1 MINNN
6 VLDMIGNTPMIKLNN
21 IGNSNLYVKLEKY
34 NPAGSIKDRAVYY
47 MVENLEKNGLLKK
60 GDVLV

>member
-21 IGNSNLYVKLEKY
+21 IGNSNLYVKL
-34 NPAGSIKDRAVYY
+34 VYIILCFFDY
-47 MVENLEKNGLLKK
+47 FTKPF
-60 GDVLV
+60 

>member
-21 IGNSNLYVKLEKY
+21 IGNSNIYVKLE
-34 NPAGSIKDRAVYY
+34 
-47 MVENLEKNGLLKK
+47 
-60 GDVLV
+60 

>member
-21 IGNSNLYVKLEKY
+21 IGNSNHICKARKV
-34 NPAGSIKDRAVYY
+34 
-47 MVENLEKNGLLKK
+47 
-60 GDVLV
+60 

>member
-21 IGNSNLYVKLEKY
+21 IGNKWT
-34 NPAGSIKDRAVYY
+34 IKKR
-47 MVENLEKNGLLKK
+47 
-60 GDVLV
+60 

>member
-21 IGNSNLYVKLEKY
+21 IGNRGDKRTSSRRT
-34 NPAGSIKDRAVYY
+34 AQRSIHRPT
-47 MVENLEKNGLLKK
+47 
-60 GDVLV
+60 